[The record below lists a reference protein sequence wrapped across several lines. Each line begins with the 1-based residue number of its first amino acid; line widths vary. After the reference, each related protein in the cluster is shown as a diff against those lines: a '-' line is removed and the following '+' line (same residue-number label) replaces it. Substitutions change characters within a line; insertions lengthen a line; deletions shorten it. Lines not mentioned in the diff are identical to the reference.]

1 MTFNFTDSQS
11 SCIASAT
18 VYPDEVV
25 LSFQSNPDRTY
36 TFACDNV
43 DEVVNFL
50 SNPNGRSIG
59 QQYQNWIAR
68 KTLVP
73 VEELAIA

>member
-11 SCIASAT
+11 SCLASAT

-25 LSFQSNPDRTY
+25 LSFQSNPDKLY

-43 DEVVNFL
+43 EEVVNFL

>member
-1 MTFNFTDSQS
+1 MTFTFTHSQS

-25 LSFQSNPDRTY
+25 LSFQSNPEKSY

-43 DEVVNFL
+43 DEVVSFL
-50 SNPNGRSIG
+50 SNPNGKSIG

-73 VEELAIA
+73 VEQLATV

>member
-1 MTFNFTDSQS
+1 MTFTFTDSQS

-25 LSFQSNPDRTY
+25 LSFQSNPERSY

-43 DEVVNFL
+43 EEVVNFL
-50 SNPNGRSIG
+50 SNPNGKSIG
-59 QQYQNWIAR
+59 QQYQNWISR
-68 KTLVP
+68 KLLVP
-73 VEELAIA
+73 VEELAAA